1 MKEVVVFLTVYG
13 MVLMPLYANAEASR
27 SARAVANAAAPPVS
41 SVSLLEAAETAA
53 ASGVY
58 RAQNLPALPPDGS
71 GRTTTGGARSR
82 SLISGVLAFAGAALW
97 RWLPCREAR

>member
-27 SARAVANAAAPPVS
+27 SARAVANAAAPPIS

-53 ASGVY
+53 ASGRLSRPEHRQHHH
-58 RAQNLPALPPDGS
+58 RADS
-71 GRTTTGGARSR
+71 GRRQ
-82 SLISGVLAFAGAALW
+82 
-97 RWLPCREAR
+97 EAERHRIRH